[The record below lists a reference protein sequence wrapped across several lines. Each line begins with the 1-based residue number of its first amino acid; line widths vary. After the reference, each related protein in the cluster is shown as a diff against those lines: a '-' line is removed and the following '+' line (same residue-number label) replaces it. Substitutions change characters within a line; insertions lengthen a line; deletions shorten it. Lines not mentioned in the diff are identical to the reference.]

1 MIGAFLYIQFKQVQ
15 TPFSVYH
22 WINNAVRT
30 QNYENFLEGTNTTVI
45 TITTDASKDVKHA
58 AQKRKEVQ
66 ITGQD
71 ISVAMVKE
79 LKLGN
84 HSSFEDFE
92 ANSRSMNMAKV
103 QEKNAIIRP
112 TISNSKTQLVNG
124 YVIKENQYLIN
135 HKNDSSTVDDDNALY
150 NKDNTTANDRLY
162 HKMKNG

>member
-30 QNYENFLEGTNTTVI
+30 QNHETFLEGTNTTVI
-45 TITTDASKDVKHA
+45 TVTTNPSKDVKHE
-58 AQKRKEVQ
+58 AQKRKEMQ

-79 LKLGN
+79 LKLSN
-84 HSSFEDFE
+84 HSSFEDLE
-92 ANSRSMNMAKV
+92 ANSWSMNMSTV
-103 QEKNAIIRP
+103 QEKNSIKRP
-112 TISNSKTQLVNG
+112 TISNSKTQPVNG

-135 HKNDSSTVDDDNALY
+135 HKNDSSTVDDDKVLY